1 MPGRPAVW
9 NPSLRLRSRTLFLI
23 ASVPVRSLLTKKI
36 APPPSAARL
45 SVTELPVIVSSKR
58 LPSL

>member
-9 NPSLRLRSRTLFLI
+9 NPSLRLRCRTLCSI
-23 ASVPVRSLLTKKI
+23 ASVPVRWLLTKKI
-36 APPPSAARL
+36 APPPSAAW
-45 SVTELPVIVSSKR
+45 LPARWLLVIVSLKR